1 MCMRYLDWN
10 LAIKKEKYINIVVPN
25 SIVIHNEKN
34 FVTFVQLLDVNV
46 N

>member
-1 MCMRYLDWN
+1 MWYLDWN
-10 LAIKKEKYINIVVPN
+10 LASKKEKYINIVVPN

-34 FVTFVQLLDVNV
+34 FVTFVQLLDINV